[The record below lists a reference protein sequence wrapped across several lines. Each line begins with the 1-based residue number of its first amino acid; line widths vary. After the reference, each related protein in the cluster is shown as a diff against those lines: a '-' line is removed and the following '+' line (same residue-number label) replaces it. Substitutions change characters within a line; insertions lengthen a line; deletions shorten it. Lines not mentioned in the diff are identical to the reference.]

1 MKIKKNILITIVVLL
16 GFGIVLYYS
25 FSKEE
30 DKEKNMDMPK
40 IYLSDGEVS
49 IRKNEKVVLD
59 DLVIS
64 LIDVKD
70 SRCPKNVEC
79 FWEGELNYSLLI
91 NNENYEISTV
101 LKKEIEYNN
110 YLIDIVADKCN
121 NNEVVLI
128 IEGEE

>member
-40 IYLSDGEVS
+40 INLSDGEVS